1 MTVAADATIGSTEPR
16 HARFRATHE
25 LGWSCSA
32 SLNRLTS
39 SRA

>member
-1 MTVAADATIGSTEPR
+1 MTVAAEATIGSTEPR
-16 HARFRATHE
+16 QARLSATHE
-25 LGWSCSA
+25 LAWSCSS

>member
-16 HARFRATHE
+16 QARLSATHE
-25 LGWSCSA
+25 FGWSCSS

-39 SRA
+39 SSA